1 MAGHKLTR
9 EKKFI
14 SKEFYSANKPTP
26 STVNQDYKTG
36 GTEEKRSHTFRATCA
51 GLLCSPAVMS
61 TGSSSY
67 SAQISSKH
75 TRIRATF
82 VDNTAPYTFIG
93 IASLMVRDTELWIA
107 GCTSKV
113 PTLALYKYAQVE
125 EEAYVERRPEERV
138 LTEWLEGEALQEAGD
153 AAAEPALDL
162 GAVVLIHLD
171 GEHDDA
177 GDC

>member
-1 MAGHKLTR
+1 
-9 EKKFI
+9 
-14 SKEFYSANKPTP
+14 
-26 STVNQDYKTG
+26 
-36 GTEEKRSHTFRATCA
+36 
-51 GLLCSPAVMS
+51 
-61 TGSSSY
+61 
-67 SAQISSKH
+67 
-75 TRIRATF
+75 
-82 VDNTAPYTFIG
+82 
-93 IASLMVRDTELWIA
+93 
-107 GCTSKV
+107 
-113 PTLALYKYAQVE
+113 VE